1 MNANT
6 TIEVS
11 ARVIG
16 RLWMPAA
23 LAFKGRRE
31 VFSVDDRPFTRQWSG
46 MRDALLHLANDGDF
60 QGAALADV
68 RLTIKRKLPAGNG
81 YIVTYH
87 PVNMAARDIADL
99 AADPAD
105 IETVESFASDE

>member
-1 MNANT
+1 MNANA
-6 TIEVS
+6 TIEIR
-11 ARVIG
+11 ARLIG

-23 LAFKGRRE
+23 LAFKDKRE

-46 MRDALLHLANDGDF
+46 MRDALLHLSNDGDF

-68 RLTIKRKLPAGNG
+68 RITVKRKLPTGNG

-105 IETVESFASDE
+105 VESCDFSKGD

>member
-1 MNANT
+1 MNANV
-6 TIEVS
+6 TIEVH

-16 RLWMPAA
+16 RFWMPAA
-23 LAFKGRRE
+23 LAYKDNRA

-68 RLTIKRKLPAGNG
+68 QLTIKRELPTGNG
-81 YIVTYH
+81 YGVTYH
-87 PVNMAARDIADL
+87 RVNMAARAIADL
-99 AADPAD
+99 AADPAG